1 MMKGKEMN
9 FAVETFDLNRTFKIK
24 KAKNKKEN
32 GNNNGK
38 LIALENANIKIHQG
52 ELFGLLGPNGAGKTT
67 LIKILSTLLLPNSG
81 TALVDGIDVV
91 KYPEKVRR
99 KINMVCGG
107 EQCGYGILTVRETLW
122 MFSQFYGIPNKVV
135 HRRID
140 QLLKI
145 LKMEE
150 FARTKIGKLST
161 GLRQKLNFM
170 RGFVCDPKIM
180 FLDEPTLGLDVQIA
194 RDVRAYI
201 RTWMKENPERTVLL
215 TTHYMAEA
223 DELCDRIAII
233 DKGKVLVCDTPQNL
247 KKSLAKETVFRIEV
261 PLSANR
267 MEKFGQ
273 IPGVKQFAYE
283 HKSHLGR
290 TELKFILEEESAI
303 SNVTEFLSHNGSKII
318 SLSKMEPS
326 LEDVFVGLV
335 GRGLKNED

>member
-1 MMKGKEMN
+1 MN
-9 FAVETFDLNRTFKIK
+9 LAVETFDLNRTFKLK
-24 KAKNKKEN
+24 KVKNKKAD

-38 LIALENANIKIHQG
+38 LVALENANIRIHQG

-67 LIKILSTLLLPNSG
+67 LIKILSTLLLPTSG

-91 KYPEKVRR
+91 KHPEKVRR
-99 KINMVCGG
+99 QINMVCGG

-122 MFSQFYGIPNKVV
+122 MFSQFYGISNKVV
-135 HRRID
+135 QGRID
-140 QLLKI
+140 ELLKI

-201 RTWMKENPERTVLL
+201 RTWMKENLERTVLL

-223 DELCDRIAII
+223 DELCDRVAII

-247 KKSLAKETVFRIEV
+247 KKSLAGETVFRIEI
-261 PLSANR
+261 PLSANG

>member
-1 MMKGKEMN
+1 MN
-9 FAVETFDLNRTFKIK
+9 WAIETFDLCRTFKLK
-24 KAKNKKEN
+24 KSKNKKGI
-32 GNNNGK
+32 GNKGEK
-38 LIALENANIKIHQG
+38 LIALDNANIKIHQG

-67 LIKILSTLLLPNSG
+67 LIKILSTLLLPTSG
-81 TALVDGIDVV
+81 TAFVDGIDVV
-91 KYPEKVRR
+91 RYPERVRR
-99 KINMVCGG
+99 RINMVSGG
-107 EQCGYGILTVRETLW
+107 EHCGYGILTVRETLW
-122 MFSQFYGIPNKVV
+122 MFSQFYGISGEVAF
-135 HRRID
+135 RRID
-140 QLLKI
+140 QLLEI

-150 FARTKIGKLST
+150 FAKTKIGKLST

-201 RTWMKENPERTVLL
+201 KTWMKENPERTALL

-223 DELCDRIAII
+223 EELCDRVAII

-247 KKSLAKETVFRIEV
+247 KRSLAKEAVFHIEI
-261 PLSANR
+261 PLLVNG
-267 MEKFGQ
+267 MEKLSK
-273 IPGVKQFAYE
+273 IPGVKQFAYQ

-303 SNVTEFLSHNGSKII
+303 SNVTEVLSSNGSKII

-326 LEDVFVGLV
+326 LEDVFVALV
-335 GRGLKNED
+335 GRGLKDEN

>member
-1 MMKGKEMN
+1 MN
-9 FAVETFDLNRTFKIK
+9 QAVETFDLNRTFKLK

-38 LIALENANIKIHQG
+38 LIALENANVQIHQG

-67 LIKILSTLLLPNSG
+67 LIKILATLLLPTSG
-81 TALVDGIDVV
+81 RALVDGIDVV
-91 KYPEKVRR
+91 QHPERVRR
-99 KINMVCGG
+99 RINMVSGG
-107 EQCGYGILTVRETLW
+107 EHCGYGILNVRETLW
-122 MFSQFYGIPNKVV
+122 MFSQFYGIANKVA

-140 QLLKI
+140 ELLKI
-145 LKMEE
+145 LGMEE
-150 FARTKIGKLST
+150 LAKTKIGKLST

-194 RDVRAYI
+194 RDVRAYV
-201 RTWMKENPERTVLL
+201 RTWMKENLERTVLM

-223 DELCDRIAII
+223 DELCDRVAII

-247 KKSLAKETVFRIEV
+247 KKSLAGEAVFRIEI
-261 PLSANR
+261 PLSVNG
-267 MEKFGQ
+267 MEKFGE
-273 IPGVKQFAYE
+273 IAGVKSFAYD

-290 TELKFILEEESAI
+290 TELKFILEEEAAI
-303 SNVTEFLSHNGSKII
+303 SNVTESLSGNGSKII

-326 LEDVFVGLV
+326 LEDVFVALV
-335 GRGLKNED
+335 GRGLKDEN